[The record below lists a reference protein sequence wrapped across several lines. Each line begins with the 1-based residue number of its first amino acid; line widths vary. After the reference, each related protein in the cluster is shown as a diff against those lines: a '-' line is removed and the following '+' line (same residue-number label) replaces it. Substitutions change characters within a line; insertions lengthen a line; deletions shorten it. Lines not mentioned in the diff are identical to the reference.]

1 MESVTLSLPEAYD
14 LALEVLSANGF
25 SADHAAAIARNV
37 TAGERDGCASHG
49 LWRLLGI
56 VDTLRKGKVSPD
68 AEPQIHDQAPGI
80 ARADAGGAFSLLA
93 YERALPLLLEKARH
107 NGIAALAINRCVHFS
122 ALFADI
128 EPLTEAG
135 LVGLA
140 CTPSHAWVAPAG
152 GTRPL
157 FGTNPIAFGWPRQD
171 KPPFIVDMATSAAAR
186 GEIQLHQRSGK
197 ALPEGWGIDSQGQ
210 PTTDAAEV
218 LNGAM
223 LTFGGHKGSALAA
236 MVELLAGPLIGDM
249 TSAESLAW
257 DNGAGG
263 LPYGGELILALDP
276 QRFLGAQAPEQ
287 LARAETL
294 FMGMQEQGARLPGE
308 RRFACRQQSERQGV
322 IICRSLHDVVCA
334 LRQGGSGAKR
344 RYPIHP
350 PARAT
355 LSRATERRGLCS
367 PGKARSAA
375 IRMPVKT
382 ACRARPAHCSRHR
395 PAATSS
401 TYQRSDTGA
410 RCRTAEYRRP
420 AHRCPAP
427 GAAYNA
433 DP

>member
-14 LALEVLSANGF
+14 LALAVLSANGF

-37 TAGERDGCASHG
+37 AAGERDGCASHG

-56 VDTLRKGKVSPD
+56 VDTLRKGKVSLD
-68 AEPQIHDQAPGI
+68 AEPQIHDQAPAI
-80 ARADAGGAFSLLA
+80 VRADAGGAFSLLA
-93 YERALPLLLEKARH
+93 YERALPQLLEKARH
-107 NGIAALAINRCVHFS
+107 SGIAALAINRCVHFS

-157 FGTNPIAFGWPRQD
+157 FGTNPIAFGWPRRD

-186 GEIQLHQRSGK
+186 GEIQLHQRAGK

-210 PTTDAAEV
+210 PTTDATEV

-276 QRFLGAQAPEQ
+276 QRFLGEQAQEQ

-294 FMGMQEQGARLPGE
+294 FSGMQEQGARLPGE
-308 RRFACRQQSERQGV
+308 RRFACRQQSEQQGV
-322 IICRSLHDVVCA
+322 
-334 LRQGGSGAKR
+334 
-344 RYPIHP
+344 
-350 PARAT
+350 
-355 LSRATERRGLCS
+355 
-367 PGKARSAA
+367 
-375 IRMPVKT
+375 
-382 ACRARPAHCSRHR
+382 
-395 PAATSS
+395 
-401 TYQRSDTGA
+401 
-410 RCRTAEYRRP
+410 
-420 AHRCPAP
+420 
-427 GAAYNA
+427 
-433 DP
+433 

>member
-37 TAGERDGCASHG
+37 ADGERDGCASHG

-68 AEPQIHDQAPGI
+68 AEPQIHDQAPAI

-107 NGIAALAINRCVHFS
+107 SGIAALAINRCVHFS

-157 FGTNPIAFGWPRQD
+157 FGTNPIAFGWPRRD

-186 GEIQLHQRSGK
+186 GEIQLHQRAGK

-257 DNGAGG
+257 DNGAG
-263 LPYGGELILALDP
+263 
-276 QRFLGAQAPEQ
+276 
-287 LARAETL
+287 
-294 FMGMQEQGARLPGE
+294 
-308 RRFACRQQSERQGV
+308 
-322 IICRSLHDVVCA
+322 
-334 LRQGGSGAKR
+334 
-344 RYPIHP
+344 
-350 PARAT
+350 
-355 LSRATERRGLCS
+355 
-367 PGKARSAA
+367 
-375 IRMPVKT
+375 
-382 ACRARPAHCSRHR
+382 
-395 PAATSS
+395 
-401 TYQRSDTGA
+401 
-410 RCRTAEYRRP
+410 
-420 AHRCPAP
+420 
-427 GAAYNA
+427 
-433 DP
+433 

>member
-1 MESVTLSLPEAYD
+1 M
-14 LALEVLSANGF
+14 
-25 SADHAAAIARNV
+25 
-37 TAGERDGCASHG
+37 
-49 LWRLLGI
+49 
-56 VDTLRKGKVSPD
+56 
-68 AEPQIHDQAPGI
+68 
-80 ARADAGGAFSLLA
+80 
-93 YERALPLLLEKARH
+93 LPLLLEKARH

-186 GEIQLHQRSGK
+186 GEIQLHQRAGK

-294 FMGMQEQGARLPGE
+294 FNAMQDQGARLPDE
-308 RRFACRQQSERQGV
+308 RRFACRQQSERQGSLSV
-322 IICRSLHDVVCA
+322 VHCMMRFAPCARAGKARSAATDT
-334 LRQGGSGAKR
+334 S
-344 RYPIHP
+344 

-382 ACRARPAHCSRHR
+382 ACRARPARCSRHR

-401 TYQRSDTGA
+401 TYQRSDRGA

-427 GAAYNA
+427 GAAATMLIHDAGA
-433 DP
+433 DDRLRAQR